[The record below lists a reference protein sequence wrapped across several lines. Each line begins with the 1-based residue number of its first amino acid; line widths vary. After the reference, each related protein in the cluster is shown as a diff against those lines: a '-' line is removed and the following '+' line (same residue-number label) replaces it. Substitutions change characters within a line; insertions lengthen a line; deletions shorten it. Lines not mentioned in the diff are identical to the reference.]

1 MIRYER
7 DLARRARYAGL
18 NLRASRIQCSWRQ
31 RIARVKV
38 ADVRL
43 KRLQAMEIAAARVR
57 AIAERQRRRGAATR
71 IQSSIRVYF
80 ARKEL
85 DLRRSAEQKRMETL
99 KTQSAISIQSFFRM
113 WMRRDHLNR
122 LRSKRAQRQELMY
135 QAQIRIR
142 KSWRAY
148 SLRNY
153 ICRETRR
160 KKCDSAARK
169 IQRSIRDRKRRLEPL
184 LKREKMCPQRW
195 IRRKI
200 SPTKIVY
207 EHLLTRRKTRAKP
220 KTFLKS
226 GGRVRFMPQDTVSNI
241 PVWTQFWSSKA
252 AVSMFYIHRLG
263 KFSRTKPKDVDTI
276 LHDGKKRFVKLW
288 DTTTRSNYFMDIQT
302 GNVTWNDP
310 RIKVEENT
318 DDERNESSIM
328 SWTSTV
334 QAKHVAQRF
343 RTSLSNLGEEEDK
356 EGGFEDM
363 DEETKNERE
372 EEEEEYVEYV
382 DEESGTPYWYV

>member
-1 MIRYER
+1 MKETKETKFSNPPLPPSPRSSQINRKNC
-7 DLARRARYAGL
+7 G
-18 NLRASRIQCSWRQ
+18 IF
-31 RIARVKV
+31 
-38 ADVRL
+38 
-43 KRLQAMEIAAARVR
+43 
-57 AIAERQRRRGAATR
+57 
-71 IQSSIRVYF
+71 SIRCDRHVHF
-80 ARKEL
+80 GTAWSFPQAKV
-85 DLRRSAEQKRMETL
+85 TL
-99 KTQSAISIQSFFRM
+99 KTQSARSIQSFFRM

-122 LRSKRAQRQELMY
+122 LRSERAQRQELMY

-184 LKREKMCPQRW
+184 LKREKMCPQHW

-276 LHDGKKRFVKLW
+276 LHDGKKRFVKL
-288 DTTTRSNYFMDIQT
+288 
-302 GNVTWNDP
+302 
-310 RIKVEENT
+310 
-318 DDERNESSIM
+318 
-328 SWTSTV
+328 
-334 QAKHVAQRF
+334 
-343 RTSLSNLGEEEDK
+343 
-356 EGGFEDM
+356 
-363 DEETKNERE
+363 
-372 EEEEEYVEYV
+372 
-382 DEESGTPYWYV
+382 